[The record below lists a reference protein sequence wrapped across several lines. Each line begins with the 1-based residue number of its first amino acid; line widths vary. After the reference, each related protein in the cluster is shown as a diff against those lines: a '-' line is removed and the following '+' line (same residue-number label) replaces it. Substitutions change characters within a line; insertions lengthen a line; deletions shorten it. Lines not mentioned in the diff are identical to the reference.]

1 MVRTVS
7 VSSTVRYDAAALPG
21 SKGHPELVPAP
32 HLDGT
37 SVGARLGSAE
47 RQHDWGKRLP
57 TIDTPLLLDLLL
69 GLVIL
74 LFAPFGIRRGA
85 AKEAMVAAGLLFGAL
100 VATTWA
106 ERGGT
111 ELATRFGV
119 DARVAPFAVAMAA
132 LVGGMFVIGYG
143 GGAALGRVPQ
153 GWTSHLVGGLL
164 GILNGGLFVT
174 YLLTFL
180 EAYLQLPRALEA
192 GMVAETLLER
202 FDLIQLAVGAGL
214 ILLVIL
220 GIIVNNVR
228 QQSQPRPSVVAPS
241 RLRPVRVASGGDAG
255 KFEPEAVSIA
265 GGERLPPTL
274 EQTTPMLERPPR
286 PWDGP
291 SRGDNGRYQSWA
303 TTTSANGQPAQ
314 PDADNIWERRPSA
327 ASWGAGGGAMTG
339 GAAGYGAG
347 SSAEPSGSRCPSC
360 GASIGPRDLFCPSC
374 GKTV

>member
-1 MVRTVS
+1 MPTRNLGG
-7 VSSTVRYDAAALPG
+7 LP
-21 SKGHPELVPAP
+21 
-32 HLDGT
+32 
-37 SVGARLGSAE
+37 VGAENGSAE
-47 RQHDWGKRLP
+47 RRHDWGKHLP

-74 LFAPFGIRRGA
+74 LFVPFGIRRGA
-85 AKEAMVAAGLLFGAL
+85 AKEAMVSAGLLFGAL

-106 ERGGT
+106 ERGGA

-143 GGAALGRVPQ
+143 GGAALGRLPQ

-164 GILNGGLFVT
+164 AILNGGLFLT

-180 EAYLQLPRALEA
+180 NAYLQPPRALED
-192 GMVAETLLER
+192 GIVAETLLQR
-202 FDLIQLAVGAGL
+202 FDLLQLAVGAGL

-220 GIIVNNVR
+220 GIIVNSVR
-228 QQSQPRPSVVAPS
+228 QQNQPRPAVVSPS
-241 RLRPVRVASGGDAG
+241 RQRPVRVATGGDAG
-255 KFEPEAVSIA
+255 KFEPEPVSMA
-265 GGERLPPTL
+265 GGERHHATL

-286 PWDGP
+286 PWDDP

-303 TTTSANGQPAQ
+303 TTTSGNGQPPQ
-314 PDADNIWERRPSA
+314 PDADNIWERRPST
-327 ASWGAGGGAMTG
+327 ASWGAGSAATTG
-339 GAAGYGAG
+339 GSSGYGAG
-347 SSAEPSGSRCPSC
+347 SSADASSSRCPSC
-360 GASIGPRDLFCPSC
+360 GAAVGARDLFCPSC